1 MVDNDNLIAP
11 ALPRSTSVYLAELHK
26 RDIIAPATVTVVLPP
41 EPTIETGALVVPGNL
56 PYSAGVTKGGD
67 AYVTVPIEPAPGVN
81 GFAPRLAI
89 NYGGGRERQR
99 SAESLP
105 GDTLGYGW
113 NLSGFST
120 VRRCVKHRTGTAAVQ
135 MNNNDSLCLDGEP
148 LVLKSG
154 THFAENAEY
163 RTVRESYRKIVLKGS
178 GADIWLEVTGPDGT
192 VSEYGRTADSRLRN
206 VEYLDVDGA
215 ALEPVFTGPFL
226 WSVNKQTGAF
236 GNTIIYAYHEDEVA
250 GARYPREIRY
260 GDDGDARLLFEY
272 VIRSDLAAVSLSSV
286 AQQTRVLLH
295 TVRVVLDAH
304 SVRTYRMKSETA
316 NGRRQFDQVQ
326 VCGFDEDSGT
336 SYKCLRPLDIDWEAP
351 PMSPPVDKV
360 LLARITD
367 PLGRETAFDYG
378 TLTTGA
384 THDFLF
390 AERPF
395 GNAATP
401 ADAAEV
407 TTGTGT
413 AIRAVVTAVRRSN
426 GIGGEHTMSYAY
438 QGKGY
443 NSERN
448 WGLLGFPATRVAD
461 GASGI
466 VTYYQYRLDFPYY
479 AEIAAIRQYDGPYD
493 AVSGSADTFDE
504 KLLFRQELAYAKE
517 SLSHGSVLPYIEK
530 AVEFHYE
537 GGEAIGL
544 TQTESTFA
552 PFTGDLPTQLTRTT
566 KVAHSETHSGGGT
579 PWGAP
584 PTYALSDE

>member
-1 MVDNDNLIAP
+1 M
-11 ALPRSTSVYLAELHK
+11 LP
-26 RDIIAPATVTVVLPP
+26 
-41 EPTIETGALVVPGNL
+41 
-56 PYSAGVTKGGD
+56 
-67 AYVTVPIEPAPGVN
+67 
-81 GFAPRLAI
+81 
-89 NYGGGRERQR
+89 
-99 SAESLP
+99 
-105 GDTLGYGW
+105 
-113 NLSGFST
+113 
-120 VRRCVKHRTGTAAVQ
+120 
-135 MNNNDSLCLDGEP
+135 
-148 LVLKSG
+148 
-154 THFAENAEY
+154 
-163 RTVRESYRKIVLKGS
+163 
-178 GADIWLEVTGPDGT
+178 
-192 VSEYGRTADSRLRN
+192 
-206 VEYLDVDGA
+206 
-215 ALEPVFTGPFL
+215 
-226 WSVNKQTGAF
+226 
-236 GNTIIYAYHEDEVA
+236 
-250 GARYPREIRY
+250 
-260 GDDGDARLLFEY
+260 
-272 VIRSDLAAVSLSSV
+272 
-286 AQQTRVLLH
+286 H
-295 TVRVVLDAH
+295 TVRAVLDTH
-304 SVRTYRMKSETA
+304 SVRTYRMKSETG

-448 WGLLGFPATRVAD
+448 WGFLGFPATRVAD

-517 SLSHGSVLPYIEK
+517 SLSHASVLPYIEN
-530 AVEFHYE
+530 AVDFHYE

-544 TQTESTFA
+544 TQTESTL
-552 PFTGDLPTQLTRTT
+552 TLSGGLPTQLAQTT

-584 PTYALSDE
+584 PTYALSDEQRKATTTTKFTNRTTGGKWLIGFANEIERSDFAGGSSSATREQRTTFAPPDEQPRRHDGAFPCGPGRHACDAGGSRALSRYGLRVRHAWQSFLHDCLRCERDPTDEPRAVRRRRGALSARPAQRARPGA